1 MHAMNTPDLVERD
14 LHRYLHQLDVEAAR
28 EDRLQE
34 LMEERRR
41 SLTVDRPGMS
51 LVTEALYVEEPGYP
65 LDEALFALFVAWKRK
80 EPLEAPAGCLVR
92 LLDDKAARMA
102 RQWAEWSL
110 PGLLDADAE
119 GDDLPF

>member
-1 MHAMNTPDLVERD
+1 MNTPDLVERD
-14 LHRYLHQLDVEAAR
+14 LHRYLQELDLEEAR

-65 LDEALFALFVAWKRK
+65 LDEALLALFVAWQRK

-92 LLDDKAARMA
+92 LLDEKAARMA

-110 PGLLDADAE
+110 PRLLDADAE